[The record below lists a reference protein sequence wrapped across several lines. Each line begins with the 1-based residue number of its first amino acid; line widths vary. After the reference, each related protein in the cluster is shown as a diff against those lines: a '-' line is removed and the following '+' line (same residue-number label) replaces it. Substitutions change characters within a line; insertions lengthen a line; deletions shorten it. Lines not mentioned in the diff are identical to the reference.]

1 MLEIKEAIK
10 VDDIRNIINSNKALR
25 FINNLRFLLS
35 LTRIKELPNKALL
48 KSKKVFMKNLIFKQK
63 SQSLMPL
70 RYTNTILETLRR
82 LNHNKKAAA
91 IKTKQVKLFVRRSL
105 KYKIKA
111 FECLS

>member
-63 SQSLMPL
+63 SQSLKST
-70 RYTNTILETLRR
+70 RHTNIILDTLCR
-82 LNHNKKAAA
+82 L
-91 IKTKQVKLFVRRSL
+91 S
-105 KYKIKA
+105 
-111 FECLS
+111 